1 MAALRT
7 TLQTQTRRTAERL
20 VAPLART
27 GVTPNALT
35 TLGFILNVAAGI
47 ILATGSA
54 AFFAGGFAVLIAS
67 AFDMF
72 DGALAR
78 VKNQKTA
85 FGAFFDSTLDRF
97 SEAALFIGL
106 QIAFIRELPGADDDW
121 LSPAH
126 WQATAGAVLCILVLV
141 GSVMISYARA
151 RAEGLKDAQGR
162 DLGVDC
168 EVGWLQ
174 RPERVIAL
182 GIGLLLPRP
191 LLLAVLA
198 ALAIFTHVTVLQRLA
213 HVRRL
218 TSERVS

>member
-7 TLQTQTRRTAERL
+7 NLQSQTRRTAERL

-35 TLGFILNVAAGI
+35 TLGFILNVVAGI
-47 ILATGSA
+47 ILAMGSG
-54 AFFAGGFAVLIAS
+54 AFFVGGFAVLIAS

-85 FGAFFDSTLDRF
+85 FGAFFDSTLDRY

-106 QIAFIRELPGADDDW
+106 QVAFIRELPGADDDW
-121 LSPAH
+121 LSQAH
-126 WQATAGAVLCILVLV
+126 WQSTAGAVLCILVLI
-141 GSVMISYARA
+141 GSIMISYTRA
-151 RAEGLKDAQGR
+151 RAEGLKGADGR
-162 DLGVDC
+162 NLGLDC

-191 LLLAVLA
+191 FLLAVLA
-198 ALAIFTHVTVLQRLA
+198 ALAILTQVTVIQRIA

-218 TSERVS
+218 TTGT